1 MCHIFSI
8 WVGLSAHLQLKVLF
22 PMLVRRHSS
31 KIQANYALF
40 DTSMKFGILIAVTN
54 TSIGRHTAKLD
65 VHWYLWKPQFVK
77 IHEIPPFTLV
87 YQEILSFHLFQLV
100 YQICF
105 VLVYGTL
112 PLTSCSHGNEKLKI
126 KGSLRLFDG
135 PLVG

>member
-8 WVGLSAHLQLKVLF
+8 WVGLSGHLLLKVLF

-54 TSIGRHTAKLD
+54 TSICRYNAKLD
-65 VHWYLWKPQFVK
+65 VQWFPWKPQFIK
-77 IHEIPPFTLV
+77 IHKIHKIPPFTLV

-100 YQICF
+100 YQIRF

-112 PLTSCSHGNEKLKI
+112 PLTSCSHGNEK
-126 KGSLRLFDG
+126 
-135 PLVG
+135 